1 MKTASSHVTLQIHFD
16 SFVVKVKVKRNDDA
30 INSAVHKE
38 TVKRKNLP
46 NFYTFAWI

>member
-1 MKTASSHVTLQIHFD
+1 MKPASSHVTLQIHFD
-16 SFVVKVKVKRNDDA
+16 NLVVKVKVKRNDVA